1 MDQPYLLDKIKSMPQ
16 LSLTTSISEYFDW
29 QDGMEEFFKG
39 HGFTSVIKMYY
50 AEETFDNDVL
60 QWWLNVDDH
69 IRTWGDM
76 TCVLR
81 LRFVYDAMNKTIG
94 PPLEP
99 KKNILSS
106 SSYMVASEFSCATQF
121 EKNAS
126 TNLAATVGCL
136 VIFLQSH
143 PLLEQM
149 SR

>member
-1 MDQPYLLDKIKSMPQ
+1 M
-16 LSLTTSISEYFDW
+16 
-29 QDGMEEFFKG
+29 
-39 HGFTSVIKMYY
+39 
-50 AEETFDNDVL
+50 
-60 QWWLNVDDH
+60 
-69 IRTWGDM
+69 
-76 TCVLR
+76 LR

-136 VIFLQSH
+136 VIFLQPH
-143 PLLEQM
+143 PMLEQM